1 MKIHALVLGI
11 LLMAAPAF
19 AAPVDGKWTGTID
32 TPNGPVQVG
41 FTFKAD
47 AGALTLPSSI
57 WPEVSA
63 DNRFTGDSLSGR
75 HERIFALRCWNTGSD
90 SGEHTDPL
98 PTEENASVAG
108 VNCL

>member
-1 MKIHALVLGI
+1 VLRRAPFGI
-11 LLMAAPAF
+11 DVFEGTLEGLLPAEAEF
-19 AAPVDGKWTGTID
+19 DSA
-32 TPNGPVQVG
+32 
-41 FTFKAD
+41 AD
-47 AGALTLPSSI
+47 AGAPTLPSSI
-57 WPEVSA
+57 WPEMSA

-98 PTEENASVAG
+98 PTEENALVAG